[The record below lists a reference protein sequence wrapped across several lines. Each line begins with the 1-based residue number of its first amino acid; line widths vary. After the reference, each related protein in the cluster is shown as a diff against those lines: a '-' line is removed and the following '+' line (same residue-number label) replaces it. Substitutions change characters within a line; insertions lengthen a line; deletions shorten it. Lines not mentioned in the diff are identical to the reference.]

1 MKTEILKLKVTKSDL
16 KNYEKFQEMLQDYP
30 LYASTSGLF
39 RADMVLFAKLVQF
52 EFGND
57 VELDISI
64 HIKRPDLEPVL

>member
-16 KNYEKFQEMLQDYP
+16 INYEKFQESLQDYP
-30 LYASTSGLF
+30 LYASTSGLC
-39 RADMVLFAKLVQF
+39 RTDMVMLAKLTDY

-64 HIKRPDLEPVL
+64 RIKRPDLEPVL